1 MLSHR
6 QQGVTLLELMVGI
19 SLTGL
24 LLAIAVPNYASW
36 IRNTQ
41 NRAAA
46 ESILNGLQLAR
57 NEAVRRNTVVRFSLT
72 NSTGLVEWTVGCAV
86 ATTTCPAN
94 IQSRTSNE
102 GSEKARVGVS
112 TTAIATPVPATQ
124 FDTALGV
131 GDGLLSGVSFN
142 GLGRVTAAPAAA
154 TNFTR
159 ADIVHATENSAR
171 RYVVV
176 VGLGGQARMCDPSVA
191 FSTNP
196 QGCS

>member
-1 MLSHR
+1 MLSQR
-6 QQGVTLLELMVGI
+6 QQGVTLLELVVGI

-24 LLAIAVPNYASW
+24 LLAIAVPNYSSW

-57 NEAVRRNTVVRFSLT
+57 NEAVRRNTIVRFSLT
-72 NSTGLVEWTVGCAV
+72 NTNGLVEWTVGCAA
-86 ATTTCPAN
+86 ATTTCPAT
-94 IQSRTSNE
+94 IQTRTSNE
-102 GSEKARVGVS
+102 GNENARVGIS
-112 TTAIATPVPATQ
+112 TTAIPTPVPATQ
-124 FDTALGV
+124 FSTALAA
-131 GDGLLSGVSFN
+131 GDGLASGVSFN
-142 GLGRVTAAPAAA
+142 GLGRVTAAPAAS

-159 ADIVHATENSAR
+159 ADIIHATNASAR

-191 FSTNP
+191 LSSNP